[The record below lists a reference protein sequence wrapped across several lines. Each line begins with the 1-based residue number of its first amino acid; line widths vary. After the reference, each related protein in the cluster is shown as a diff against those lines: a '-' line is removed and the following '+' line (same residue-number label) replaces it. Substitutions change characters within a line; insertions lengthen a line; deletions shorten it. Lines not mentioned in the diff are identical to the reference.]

1 MPRTTTVL
9 GTVWMK
15 GNAILSENRRVQFG
29 DQAVM
34 INKTMESDAG
44 YYTCCVKTI
53 FGSWNK
59 TAYLT
64 VIESEEEEN
73 DGKFVHMGEF
83 KIHGSAAISTL
94 KRSEINHKN
103 EFLMV
108 VLCTSTRTNVSSY
121 LKTARAIFAVN
132 RTFKKLV
139 SPLLK
144 RRDNA

>member
-1 MPRTTTVL
+1 
-9 GTVWMK
+9 MK
-15 GNAILSENRRVQFG
+15 GNAILSENRTVQFG

-34 INKTMESDAG
+34 INQTMESDAG
-44 YYTCCVKTI
+44 YYTCCVKTL

-83 KIHGSAAISTL
+83 KIHGAAISTL

-103 EFLMV
+103 EFLMII
-108 VLCTSTRTNVSSY
+108 LYTSTRTNVSSY
-121 LKTARAIFAVN
+121 LKTAEAIFAVN
-132 RTFKKLV
+132 CTFKILV

-144 RRDNA
+144 GRDNA